1 MKLQTT
7 RDRGDLKIGKRNDG
21 SSSFENDKRLLN
33 SNNETEKTVECAER
47 IDCQGR
53 TQQKS
58 THKDEGKMQTFSDK
72 QKLRKLTLTKE
83 TSKACT
89 FGRRNVI

>member
-21 SSSFENDKRLLN
+21 SSSFKNDKRVLN

-47 IDCQGR
+47 TDCQSR

-72 QKLRKLTLTKE
+72 QKLRKLTLTK

-89 FGRRNVI
+89 FGRRKII